1 MASVITSIRVAFVIS
16 LSFVALAAG
25 CGTGQ
30 EFPFTPVAGYA
41 TPDQEGCYVP
51 DNEAELVEEVIRLV
65 NEERAKHG
73 LGPVTTN
80 TTLASVAGGYACT
93 MIAEEFFAHYHPDTG
108 EGPGERATQAGYSY
122 RAVGENL
129 AAGQKTPSEV
139 MRDWMNST
147 QGHRENI
154 LNPMWTHIGVAVRTG
169 GPYGIYW
176 VQEFGAPWANL
187 FAQR

>member
-1 MASVITSIRVAFVIS
+1 MASVFTSIRVVFTLTVAFLAV
-16 LSFVALAAG
+16 AAG

-41 TPDQEGCYVP
+41 TPDDEQCFVP
-51 DNEAELVEEVIRLV
+51 ENEAELIEEVIRLV

-73 LGPVTTN
+73 LDPVTAN
-80 TTLASVAGGYACT
+80 TTLQAAAGQYACT
-93 MIAEEFFAHYHPDTG
+93 MIVDEFFAHYHPETG
-108 EGPGERATQAGYSY
+108 EGPGERATAAGYSY

-129 AAGQKTPSEV
+129 AAGQKTPSEA

-147 QGHRENI
+147 LGHRENI
-154 LNPMWTHIGVAVRTG
+154 LNPMWSHIGVAVRTG